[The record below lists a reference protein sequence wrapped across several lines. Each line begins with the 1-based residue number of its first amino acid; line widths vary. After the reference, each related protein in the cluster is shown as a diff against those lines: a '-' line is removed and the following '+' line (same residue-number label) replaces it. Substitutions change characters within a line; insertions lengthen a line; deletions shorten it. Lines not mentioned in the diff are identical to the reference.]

1 MFNKWEINMKIGQEV
16 VFIDKW
22 RRLLTGTL
30 VGDYEFTKGTEPKDD
45 EGNKIEL
52 DCVRVDYKEPDDG
65 ELHHCVIE
73 RNQILKES

>member
-1 MFNKWEINMKIGQEV
+1 MKIGQEV

-22 RRLLTGTL
+22 RRFLTGTL
-30 VGDYEFTKGTEPKDD
+30 VGDYEFTKGMEPKDD

-73 RNQILKES
+73 RKQILKEG

>member
-1 MFNKWEINMKIGQEV
+1 MKIGQEV

-30 VGDYEFTKGTEPKDD
+30 VGDYEFTKSMQPKDD

-65 ELHHCVIE
+65 ELYHCVIE
-73 RNQILKES
+73 RKQILKEG